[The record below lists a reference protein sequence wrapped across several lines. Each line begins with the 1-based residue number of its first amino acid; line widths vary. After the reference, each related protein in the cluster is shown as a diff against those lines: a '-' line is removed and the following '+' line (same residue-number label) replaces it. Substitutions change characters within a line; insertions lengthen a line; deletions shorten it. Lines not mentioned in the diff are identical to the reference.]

1 MHEGP
6 IFFSGPIAFLVLG
19 LFGIAAGLGVFVFA
33 DSFRARR
40 RARIA
45 ELPEPWLLYP
55 LSQLLYLVMLLVQ
68 LVPVQMP
75 IWTLIA
81 LAVATPLIIA
91 EQFAYLLRVVFPK
104 PESPS
109 P

>member
-6 IFFSGPIAFLVLG
+6 IFFSGPIAFFVLG
-19 LFGIAAGLGVFVFA
+19 LFGIAAGLGIFVLA
-33 DSFRARR
+33 DSFRPVR
-40 RARIA
+40 RARLD

-55 LSQLLYLVMLLVQ
+55 ISQVVFLVLLLIELIPMT
-68 LVPVQMP
+68 MP
-75 IWTLIA
+75 LWVLIC
-81 LAVATPLIIA
+81 LAIATPLVLA